1 MLPARG
7 EQQGNHE
14 SRQINPF
21 FAVFQWC
28 QVKMKRGTPIEISN
42 EAEKAIIDRGTKII
56 LSFFSFSVEIGIG
69 AVIIRITHLKEQES
83 EKLLRRSRQSKN

>member
-1 MLPARG
+1 
-7 EQQGNHE
+7 
-14 SRQINPF
+14 
-21 FAVFQWC
+21 
-28 QVKMKRGTPIEISN
+28 MKRGTPIKISN